1 MIRHGRFPKSI
12 SELYNHIMKKMVY
25 SEDHFSVSTRVL
37 ALFMFAALF
46 LQSCKVPLSQGAPGN
61 ADGEKK
67 PIAKTKPVKKGGT
80 PDGPPKKGARGGD
93 KKAPYGTL
101 TGGILTVRSS
111 VKSIPDSCNPKSKAL
126 FEHAGLTAVQ
136 FTAPSELTSIGDCAF
151 MKNSIAELTVSGKVE
166 TIGRYAF
173 LDNQLT
179 TVKIGDS
186 VKRIDSGAFGRN
198 RIAKLG
204 IGKSVEFIGQRAFYS
219 NRLTEVVIPKLVREI
234 ESDAFTGN
242 PDLKKVTISPELLN
256 TAGEDVFPLDA
267 EFFDHEGTP
276 LAKPKSWE
284 ADADGDGEAAFG
296 GGKLPYPWNPAAS
309 D

>member
-1 MIRHGRFPKSI
+1 
-12 SELYNHIMKKMVY
+12 MKTIY
-25 SEDHFSVSTRVL
+25 STEHLSASTRVL

-46 LQSCKVPLSQGAPGN
+46 LQSCKVPVSQGDPGN
-61 ADGEKK
+61 ADGGKK

-80 PDGPPKKGARGGD
+80 PKKGARGGD
-93 KKAPYGTL
+93 KKAPYGTV
-101 TGGILTVRSS
+101 TGGILTVPSS
-111 VKSIPDSCNPKSKAL
+111 IKSIPDSCNPKSKAL
-126 FEHAGLTAVQ
+126 FERAGLTVVQ

-166 TIGRYAF
+166 AIGRYAF

-186 VKRIDSGAFGRN
+186 VKRIGSGAFGRN
-198 RIAKLG
+198 RIAKLE
-204 IGKSVEFIGQRAFYS
+204 IGKSVEFIGERAFYS
-219 NRLTEVVIPKLVREI
+219 NRLTEVVIPKSVREI
-234 ESDAFTGN
+234 ESYAFTGN

-256 TAGEDVFPLDA
+256 SVGKDVFPLDA
-267 EFFDHEGTP
+267 EFFDHKGSP

-284 ADADGDGEAAFG
+284 TDADGDGELTFG
-296 GGKLPYPWNPAAS
+296 GGTLTYPWNPAAS

>member
-1 MIRHGRFPKSI
+1 
-12 SELYNHIMKKMVY
+12 MKKMTY
-25 SEDHFSVSTRVL
+25 SEYHPSVSTRVL

-46 LQSCKVPLSQGAPGN
+46 LQSCKVPVSQGDPGN
-61 ADGEKK
+61 ADGGKK

-80 PDGPPKKGARGGD
+80 PKKGARGGD
-93 KKAPYGTL
+93 KKAPYGTV
-101 TGGILTVRSS
+101 TGGILTVPSS
-111 VKSIPDSCNPKSKAL
+111 VKFIPNSCDPKSKAL

-136 FTAPSELTSIGDCAF
+136 FTAPSEPTSIGDCAF

-179 TVKIGDS
+179 TVEIGDS

-198 RIAKLG
+198 RIAKLA

-219 NRLTEVVIPKLVREI
+219 NGLTEVVIPKLVRKI
-234 ESDAFTGN
+234 ESYAFTGN
-242 PDLKKVTISPELLN
+242 PDLKKVTISPKLLN

-267 EFFDHEGTP
+267 EFFDHEGNP

-284 ADADGDGEAAFG
+284 PDADGDGEAAFG
-296 GGKLPYPWNPAAS
+296 GGTLTYPWNPAAS

>member
-1 MIRHGRFPKSI
+1 
-12 SELYNHIMKKMVY
+12 MKTIY
-25 SEDHFSVSTRVL
+25 SEEHLSASTRVL

-46 LQSCKVPLSQGAPGN
+46 LQSCKVPLSQGDPGN
-61 ADGEKK
+61 VDGGKK

-80 PDGPPKKGARGGD
+80 PKKSARGGD

-101 TGGILTVRSS
+101 TGGILTVPSS
-111 VKSIPDSCNPKSKAL
+111 VKFIPDSCDPKSKAL

-136 FTAPSELTSIGDCAF
+136 FTAPSGLTSIGDCAF

-198 RIAKLG
+198 RIAKLA

-219 NRLTEVVIPKLVREI
+219 NGLTEVVIPKLVRKI
-234 ESDAFTGN
+234 ESYAFTGN
-242 PDLKKVTISPELLN
+242 PDLKKVTISPKLLN
-256 TAGEDVFPLDA
+256 TAGKDVFPLDA
-267 EFFDHEGTP
+267 EFFDHEGNP

-284 ADADGDGEAAFG
+284 PDADGDGKLTFG
-296 GGKLPYPWNPAAS
+296 GGTLTYPWNPDAS